1 MQMISCSSCNSVNV
15 EDDIVPWPPEAPT
28 RAKYKKLSV
37 PNQDNSF
44 DTTLSPSQE
53 QLPPERPMRPHSR
66 NVHRN
71 SLQMRQ
77 NQTKGWH
84 SINGTHVKTSSK
96 SSNMRPG
103 NPIPDSSTT
112 DTWNNPTRS
121 LQYPQGSQ
129 ESIVNVPINQRRP
142 SSRSIVKSRSPSSS
156 MRIRRPSFTDNQG
169 SQEFPNGEPVPGKS
183 HENRD
188 RDRPP
193 SAMAGVMQPDIYN
206 GKPQTDKPPT
216 ERLCKKTCERQLVFP
231 PSDRN
236 VNGQFKRN
244 VEIEKAINNIKMLP
258 MTDLYF
264 MNYVTPLPPLWKTLP
279 PTSAADVNFYRMNT
293 PPPQTP
299 PPSPP
304 PSPSS
309 RARESASEIDSRG
322 KNGSDWLGRST
333 LINRYLSIKRNLM
346 RAYRGYKALERK
358 NEALR
363 SKNEALKM
371 EKSRLEVK
379 NWELKDENAKL
390 KLWMKYP
397 PNPDMA

>member
-1 MQMISCSSCNSVNV
+1 
-15 EDDIVPWPPEAPT
+15 
-28 RAKYKKLSV
+28 
-37 PNQDNSF
+37 
-44 DTTLSPSQE
+44 
-53 QLPPERPMRPHSR
+53 
-66 NVHRN
+66 
-71 SLQMRQ
+71 
-77 NQTKGWH
+77 
-84 SINGTHVKTSSK
+84 
-96 SSNMRPG
+96 
-103 NPIPDSSTT
+103 
-112 DTWNNPTRS
+112 
-121 LQYPQGSQ
+121 
-129 ESIVNVPINQRRP
+129 
-142 SSRSIVKSRSPSSS
+142 
-156 MRIRRPSFTDNQG
+156 
-169 SQEFPNGEPVPGKS
+169 
-183 HENRD
+183 
-188 RDRPP
+188 
-193 SAMAGVMQPDIYN
+193 MAGVMQPDIYN

-309 RARESASEIDSRG
+309 RARESASEIDPRG

-379 NWELKDENAKL
+379 NWELKDKNAKL

>member
-15 EDDIVPWPPEAPT
+15 EDDIVPSPPEAPT
-28 RAKYKKLSV
+28 SAKYKKLSV

-142 SSRSIVKSRSPSSS
+142 SSRSIVKSRGDF
-156 MRIRRPSFTDNQG
+156 IVN
-169 SQEFPNGEPVPGKS
+169 VKS
-183 HENRD
+183 
-188 RDRPP
+188 
-193 SAMAGVMQPDIYN
+193 
-206 GKPQTDKPPT
+206 
-216 ERLCKKTCERQLVFP
+216 
-231 PSDRN
+231 
-236 VNGQFKRN
+236 
-244 VEIEKAINNIKMLP
+244 
-258 MTDLYF
+258 
-264 MNYVTPLPPLWKTLP
+264 
-279 PTSAADVNFYRMNT
+279 
-293 PPPQTP
+293 
-299 PPSPP
+299 
-304 PSPSS
+304 
-309 RARESASEIDSRG
+309 RE
-322 KNGSDWLGRST
+322 
-333 LINRYLSIKRNLM
+333 
-346 RAYRGYKALERK
+346 RAY
-358 NEALR
+358 EAMR
-363 SKNEALKM
+363 M
-371 EKSRLEVK
+371 EYSRLEGKSEALMRENWRLKDK
-379 NWELKDENAKL
+379 NRALKDENAML
-390 KLWMKYP
+390 KLRMKYP
-397 PNPDMA
+397 PY